1 MHAGHS
7 HEGQNQTHDG
17 HGHSHSAAGA
27 NEGRLRLVLLLTA
40 AYMAVEVVAG
50 LMTNSLALLA
60 DAGHMLADVAGVSF
74 ALIAIHFA
82 RRPANLTKT
91 YGYYRLEMLAALLNG
106 LLLIGIAGYILIE
119 AYLRFSDPPEFEG
132 VPTLVVASFGLL
144 VNLFAAFWLHDAQKT
159 SLNMRGA
166 YLEVMSDLLGSV
178 AVIIAAAVFLASGF
192 ALADVLASVFIGL
205 FILPRTW
212 VLISQA
218 VHVLLEGAPQNV
230 DLGTVRQHILEVPG
244 VVSVHDLHVWNLT
257 SGMNVMSA
265 HVVVGE
271 EASSKTVLDQLN
283 TCLGEHFD
291 IEHSTFQIESPDRSA
306 TERIQ
311 HS

>member
-1 MHAGHS
+1 MHTGHS
-7 HEGQNQTHDG
+7 HEGQNQAHDG

-27 NEGRLRLVLLLTA
+27 NEGRLRLVLLLSA
-40 AYMAVEVVAG
+40 SYMLVEVAAG

-82 RRPANLTKT
+82 RRPANLAKT

-106 LLLIGIAGYILIE
+106 LLLIAIAGYILIE
-119 AYLRFSDPPEFEG
+119 AYLRFSDPPEFDG
-132 VPTLVVASFGLL
+132 VPTLVVASVGLL
-144 VNLFAAFWLHDAQKT
+144 VNLFAAFWLHEAQKT

-178 AVIIAAAVFLASGF
+178 AVIVAAAIFLATGF

-212 VLISQA
+212 GLIGQA
-218 VHVLLEGAPQNV
+218 VHVLL
-230 DLGTVRQHILEVPG
+230 
-244 VVSVHDLHVWNLT
+244 
-257 SGMNVMSA
+257 
-265 HVVVGE
+265 
-271 EASSKTVLDQLN
+271 
-283 TCLGEHFD
+283 
-291 IEHSTFQIESPDRSA
+291 
-306 TERIQ
+306 
-311 HS
+311 

>member
-7 HEGQNQTHDG
+7 HEGQNQAHDG

-27 NEGRLRLVLLLTA
+27 NEGRLRLVLLLSA
-40 AYMAVEVVAG
+40 SYLAVEVAAG

-60 DAGHMLADVAGVSF
+60 DAGHMLADVAGVTF
-74 ALIAIHFA
+74 ALIAIRLA

-119 AYLRFSDPPEFEG
+119 AYLRFSDPPDFDG
-132 VPTLVVASFGLL
+132 VPTLVVASLGLI
-144 VNLFAAFWLHDAQKT
+144 VNLFAAFWLYEAQKT

-178 AVIIAAAVFLASGF
+178 AVILAAAVFLATGF
-192 ALADVLASVFIGL
+192 ALIDVLASVFIGL

-212 VLISQA
+212 GLIDQA
-218 VHVLLEGAPQNV
+218 VHVLLEGAPRSV

-265 HVVVGE
+265 HVVVNE
-271 EASSKTVLDQLN
+271 DASSKAVLDQLN

-306 TERIQ
+306 TERLQ